1 MGKHL
6 FFFLHIDFNLHI
18 SRFNIQHLKKMYS
31 NLLILL
37 MSFILI
43 LTGTILLTGVL
54 KYTNFIYSTPGKL
67 EI

>member
-1 MGKHL
+1 
-6 FFFLHIDFNLHI
+6 
-18 SRFNIQHLKKMYS
+18 MYS

-54 KYTNFIYSTPGKL
+54 KYTNFIYSTPGKP